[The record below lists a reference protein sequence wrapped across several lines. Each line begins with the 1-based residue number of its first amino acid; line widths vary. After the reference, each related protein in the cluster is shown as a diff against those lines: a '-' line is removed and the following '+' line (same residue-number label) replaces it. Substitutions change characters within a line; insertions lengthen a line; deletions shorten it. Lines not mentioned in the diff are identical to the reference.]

1 MVKKFKI
8 QNTQFSYVFNKDE
21 DITYIP
27 DKSESTHPEMAEI
40 TIAGNG
46 VRKLLQKQDG
56 HKETGP
62 DDISARLLKET
73 TSETSAM
80 FTTLFEASLIEG

>member
-1 MVKKFKI
+1 MF
-8 QNTQFSYVFNKDE
+8 FNKDE
-21 DITYIP
+21 DTTHIP
-27 DKSESTHPEMAEI
+27 DKSKSTHPEMAEK
-40 TIAGNG
+40 TIAEND
-46 VRKLLQKQDG
+46 VKKLLQKRDG